1 MKGTSDLKSA
11 ETGIQNF
18 EVSPKESKFKKGF
31 KSVGKRWQYYILLLP
46 MVVYFIIFKY
56 GPMYGLQIAFK
67 DYTPITGFSAS
78 PWVGFEHF
86 KDFFDS
92 FYFWRLIRNT
102 ILISLYDLALFPI
115 SIIVALSFNELRDGR
130 FKKITQT
137 ITYAPHFISLAVMV
151 GMLISF
157 LDPDTGI
164 INYALKGLGFEPI
177 DFMQSAGWFKSIFVW
192 SNHWQQLGWGAII
205 YLAALASVD
214 PQLIDAAKVD
224 GATRLQRIRH
234 INIPAIMPTIVILL
248 ILQLGNSMNLGF
260 QKIILMQNSLNMES
274 SSVIQTYVFENGI
287 LQGRYSFAAAI
298 GLFDSL
304 INFGLLIFFNR
315 LARRTGTSLW

>member
-1 MKGTSDLKSA
+1 MGRTSESKSA
-11 ETGIQNF
+11 ETAIQDF
-18 EVSPKESKFKKGF
+18 EINTNESKFKKSL
-31 KSVGKRWQYYILLLP
+31 KSIGNRWQYYVLLLP
-46 MVVYFIIFKY
+46 MVIYFIIFKY

-78 PWVGFEHF
+78 PWVGFQHF

-115 SIIVALSFNELRDGR
+115 SIIVALSFNELRNGR

-164 INYALKGLGFEPI
+164 INYALKGMGFEPI

-260 QKIILMQNSLNMES
+260 QKIILMQNPLNSES
-274 SSVIQTYVFENGI
+274 SSVIQTYVFQNGI
-287 LQGRYSFAAAI
+287 LEGRYSFAAAI

-304 INFGLLIFFNR
+304 INFALLIFFNR
-315 LARRTGTSLW
+315 LARKTGTSLW